1 MAEKFCSNF
10 GGGPHHLKIGK
21 SFEKKG
27 GNSVFHSIRFAP
39 ILVKLKYMNL
49 QCW

>member
-27 GNSVFHSIRFAP
+27 GNSVFHSIRFVSTS
-39 ILVKLKYMNL
+39 IKLRYMNP
-49 QCW
+49 QC